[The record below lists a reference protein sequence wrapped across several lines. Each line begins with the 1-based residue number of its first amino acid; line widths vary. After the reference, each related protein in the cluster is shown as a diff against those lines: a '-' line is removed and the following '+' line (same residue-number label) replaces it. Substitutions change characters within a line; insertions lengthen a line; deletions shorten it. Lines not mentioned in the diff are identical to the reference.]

1 MFKAYTY
8 KLARSPLLYIGMI
21 GVAIL
26 CCTEYL
32 GGEFGIGSV
41 QYHIAVFLGLAKY
54 RKAIVV
60 FGALPFAANFADEWT
75 NSVTKDCVV
84 RTGVK
89 KYAAINVLICWFSAM
104 LTVFGGM
111 MLFMCFDS
119 LFVPW
124 TEVDTNPYGFI
135 FEHFICED
143 RGEVYLMLITLVFA
157 ASCGMWAVMGMLLS
171 VFFPNKY
178 VAICSPFVASYV
190 IERITMNFN
199 DWFDLHDLALSYIS
213 YDYFDNDLLGFLYCV
228 GLFAAIAAVCGVVF
242 YIFFK
247 KRVQNELT

>member
-8 KLARSPLLYIGMI
+8 KLISSPLLYIGII
-21 GVAIL
+21 GAAAL

-32 GGEFGIGSV
+32 SGDFGIGSV
-41 QYHIAVFLGLAKY
+41 QYHVSVFLGLAKY

-75 NSVTKDCVV
+75 NGVTKDCVV
-84 RTGVK
+84 RTGAE
-89 KYAAINVLICWFSAM
+89 KYAAINLLVCWFSAM

-124 TEVDTNPYGFI
+124 SEVDSNPYNLI
-135 FEHFICED
+135 FEHFLNE
-143 RGEVYLMLITLVFA
+143 GNGVMYLLLVTLVFSA
-157 ASCGMWAVMGMLLS
+157 GCAMWAVMGMLLS

-178 VAICSPFVASYV
+178 VAVCSPFISSYV
-190 IERITMNFN
+190 IERITMNFSN
-199 DWFDLHDLALSYIS
+199 WFNLHDIALSYIP
-213 YDYFDNDLLGFLYCV
+213 YDYFGSDLLGLLYCV
-228 GLFAAIAAVCGVVF
+228 GLFAVVAAFCGGIF

-247 KRVQNELT
+247 KRLQNELT